1 MKDKKSLQDQIE
13 RYFLNCENELVDTLS
28 RLVAVKSI
36 REDALPGMPFGKG
49 PAEALALSLKMADAM
64 GFTTHNY
71 DNYVGTIDLNTQ
83 ETLLGI
89 LCHLDVVG
97 EGTGWTT
104 PPYDAVIKEGM
115 LYGRGTSDDKG
126 PAVAALFALKAV
138 KELAIPLKH
147 NVRLILGTDEESGSS
162 DIEYYFQRQKA
173 PPYTFSPDGNFP
185 VLNTE
190 KGGLRPTFSKTW
202 PVSVELPRVAAVK
215 GGFRLNVIPPQAEA
229 WVEGLSISQVQ
240 PYCAAAAASTAAEFT
255 LSEENGAVKIIASG
269 KSEHASTPEKGNNAI
284 TALLTLLAALP
295 LAAGESASAIR
306 ALNKLFPHGDY
317 YGKALGIAQAD
328 EISGALTVSFNIFE
342 QTLTGFQG
350 RFDSRTPLCTTS
362 QNSLD
367 IVKARFEP
375 LGITTDGH
383 LSPPHHT
390 PADSP
395 FIKTLLAAYEQYTAK
410 PGYCE
415 YIGGGT
421 YVHGIEGGVCF
432 GATMPGF
439 EPNIHGADE
448 RIPIHDLIT
457 AAKIFTQ
464 VIVDICS

>member
-1 MKDKKSLQDQIE
+1 M
-13 RYFLNCENELVDTLS
+13 
-28 RLVAVKSI
+28 
-36 REDALPGMPFGKG
+36 
-49 PAEALALSLKMADAM
+49 
-64 GFTTHNY
+64 
-71 DNYVGTIDLNTQ
+71 
-83 ETLLGI
+83 
-89 LCHLDVVG
+89 
-97 EGTGWTT
+97 
-104 PPYDAVIKEGM
+104 
-115 LYGRGTSDDKG
+115 
-126 PAVAALFALKAV
+126 
-138 KELAIPLKH
+138 
-147 NVRLILGTDEESGSS
+147 
-162 DIEYYFQRQKA
+162 
-173 PPYTFSPDGNFP
+173 GNFP

-190 KGGLRPTFSKTW
+190 KGGLRPTFSTNLARFCGTSPCGCRQRW
-202 PVSVELPRVAAVK
+202 FSPECNSAPRPKHGSK
-215 GGFRLNVIPPQAEA
+215 GFPFLKCK
-229 WVEGLSISQVQ
+229 

-255 LSEENGAVKIIASG
+255 LSMKKTGRLKYIASG